1 MNDKVVIIA
10 EAGVNHN
17 GSIARALEMVD
28 VAADAGAD
36 VIKFQTFSADKLAR
50 KDTELADYQKVTAGS
65 SKNQWELLKGLELTH
80 EEFRQIAARASERG
94 IAFLS
99 TGFDRDELA
108 FLISELHI
116 PMVKIA
122 SGDLTFAPMLVDAG
136 ESGLPVIVSTGMAD
150 LPEIERALH
159 FVAAGIARG
168 AGLLATDQRLSAST
182 LADIAANPHVAE
194 LMCERVTVLHC
205 TTQYPAPR
213 EILNLRAMTTI
224 AEKFGLPVGYSDH
237 SAGTLA
243 AVIAVTLGA
252 TMIEKHFTLDKSL
265 EGPDHLASLDVQ
277 ELHDLVAQIR
287 AVPVILG
294 SPEKECQPVE
304 VGNKA
309 VVRRS
314 LVAARD
320 IAAGEEI
327 SEADIECQRPASG
340 RTSCDFYTVVGSPAS
355 RNYTAGEHID

>member
-1 MNDKVVIIA
+1 MSDKVLIIA

-17 GSIARALEMVD
+17 GSLARALEMVD

-80 EEFRQIAARASERG
+80 DEFGQIAARAAERG

-108 FLISELHI
+108 FLISELAI

-122 SGDLTFAPMLVDAG
+122 SGDLSFAPMLVDAG

-150 LPEIERALH
+150 LAEIERALQ

-168 AGLLATDQRLSAST
+168 AGLISADQHLDART
-182 LADIAANPHVAE
+182 LASAAANPRVAQ
-194 LMCERVTVLHC
+194 LMLERVTVLHC
-205 TTQYPAPR
+205 TTQYPAPHD
-213 EILNLRAMTTI
+213 ILNLRAMTTI
-224 AEKFGLPVGYSDH
+224 ADTFSLPVGYSDH

-243 AVIAVTLGA
+243 SVVAVTLGA
-252 TMIEKHFTLDKSL
+252 TMIEKHFTLDKGL

-277 ELHDLVAQIR
+277 ELHELVAQIR

-294 SPEKECQPVE
+294 SPQKECQPVE

-314 LVAARD
+314 LVATRD
-320 IAAGEEI
+320 IVAGEMI
-327 SEADIECQRPASG
+327 GEADIECQRPASG
-340 RTSCDFYTVVGSPAS
+340 RTSFDFYEVVGYPAS
-355 RNYTAGEHID
+355 RNYRAGEHID